1 MRIFLFM
8 PPVNTP
14 PKNHQARPCVGR
26 ENASL
31 AGKNAKKLA
40 KNDAFSNNLFTNI
53 AAFCGKNKI
62 GNDSSALFR
71 GVTTQTLMP
80 ISQSAP
86 YSRKYMR
93 RTCVIF
99 VLLSS

>member
-1 MRIFLFM
+1 MLRKKTIKHGSALEEKMFTVPGKM
-8 PPVNTP
+8 Q
-14 PKNHQARPCVGR
+14 KN
-26 ENASL
+26 
-31 AGKNAKKLA
+31 LA
-40 KNDAFSNNLFTNI
+40 KNDAFLNNLFTNI
-53 AAFCGKNKI
+53 VEFCEKNKI
-62 GNDSSALFR
+62 RNGSSAFFP
-71 GVTTQTLMP
+71 GVMTKALMP